1 MSTALNKA
9 ITNFEKVQTRYHSRE
24 AIERLQAK
32 LEKIFD
38 SDDLD
43 AARALIEKIH
53 LICGNR
59 RIKHVSV
66 RSERRKS

>member
-9 ITNFEKVQTRYHSRE
+9 ITNFEKVQTRRHSRE
-24 AIERLQAK
+24 AIKRLQDKFAA
-32 LEKIFD
+32 IFD
-38 SDDLD
+38 SEDLE
-43 AARALIEKIH
+43 AARALVEKVH

-66 RSERRKS
+66 RSERRK